1 MWVWQF
7 QHYFEYFISLFFREF
22 ISYSFETHMHSKKNL
37 PNNLLILCYFFC
49 VFNDLWSYCSCNVHI
64 LFWWD
69 MQCKKCFCI
78 PPPFPH
84 KGSPWWKG
92 RTTLFKAAGLASK
105 GPFSVCCVH
114 QITREKVWG
123 DGLLEQWAV
132 HVFFNQTLLPGF
144 PNAFIRKD
152 LGQRTVIWQRDN
164 RRRQQAS

>member
-1 MWVWQF
+1 MSLAIPALFWIF
-7 QHYFEYFISLFFREF
+7 YFFVLQGVHFLFFWD
-22 ISYSFETHMHSKKNL
+22 THALQKKSSQQPSNFVL
-37 PNNLLILCYFFC
+37 FLLC
-49 VFNDLWSYCSCNVHI
+49 FNDLWSYCSCNVHI